1 MGFIARLLG
10 TQGKGED
17 PERGMSRLQVA
28 SQEQTRR
35 ELIAMALR
43 DTLKRH
49 GLAPGCIAAEG
60 VPSVAP
66 GRQRG
71 MHVQLVFR
79 DWQPSLLAY
88 VVALEAAVRGRLERL
103 DPLSPSWIAG
113 VSWRFEPT
121 DRTQW
126 PQLPT
131 AVPGQAAARPRAHR
145 DASPRHGTTA
155 ALHRLLQAGDGA
167 FGTDGRPD
175 FSATQPMFSPTQPM
189 ARP

>member
-10 TQGKGED
+10 TQRREED
-17 PERGMSRLQVA
+17 PERGMSRLEVIT
-28 SQEQTRR
+28 QEQTRR

-49 GLAPGCIAAEG
+49 GLAPGCITVEG
-60 VPSVAP
+60 VTSVSP
-66 GRQRG
+66 GRHRG
-71 MHVQLVFR
+71 MHIQLVFR
-79 DWQPSLLAY
+79 DWQPSLLSY

-121 DRTQW
+121 DRTLW
-126 PQLPT
+126 PRLPT
-131 AVPGQAAARPRAHR
+131 PGLHAVRARTPREAARPGA
-145 DASPRHGTTA
+145 TA
-155 ALHRLLQAGDGA
+155 ALHRPLQAGDGA
-167 FGTDGRPD
+167 FQAAVAATD
-175 FSATQPMFSPTQPM
+175 FSPTQPM